1 MAMGYD
7 EGQQMLQGVTGAP
20 PGGPEF
26 PGFWSNSNSPEN
38 IAYKNYQEMQTQ
50 MQRANLMKQLDDK
63 FHPLSVGDA
72 SRYTGIPMEQLA
84 NPNQMGPTGTDISY
98 EPTIEEGPRPMGTKP
113 GFGAEISRRHIRE
126 YETNPDELFPPEDPN
141 APQIPYTRKG
151 MWQDFA
157 DKKAP
162 YYSDGD
168 LVTSHE
174 TRDIPVELQGPGA
187 PVERMRMVESPTGY
201 GPKADAPADWVQ
213 RGLTEAAIHRSSLR
227 PAASGHMSETDRKL
241 ALAQEYLADPER
253 NKAQGYVS
261 GVVNQDRQRAG
272 TDSQVDLNKS
282 RAANFEEQTR
292 ASQQLLGVRK
302 ENLVERSKM
311 LRQQIHELKDTEGI
325 RKEKLGEQVGLIKVM
340 QDYYDARLEGKS
352 AEIALKEANFTK
364 GLNAEHLKELKAQLA
379 YLHEVK
385 PDASPEDVDNLI
397 RGLGERFGIKN
408 IEKQKSVLERIGS
421 LFSDEPEKPDTTVGD
436 IPMPQA
442 PGVGEMGSTRSM
454 RGRARQQ
461 GQVPSSEMG
470 QAPDAAALLKE
481 VEKSLGDVSKL
492 EGKTIRDKKSGKKF
506 RIQNGKPVAAE

>member
-38 IAYKNYQEMQTQ
+38 IAYKNFQEMQTQ
-50 MQRANLMKQLDDK
+50 LQRANLMKQLDDK

-72 SRYTGIPMEQLA
+72 SRYTGIPMDQLA

-157 DKKAP
+157 DKKDP

-187 PVERMRMVESPTGY
+187 PREGMRMVESPTGY

-213 RGLTEAAIHRSSLR
+213 RGLTEAAIHRNSLR
-227 PAASGHMSETDRKL
+227 PNAGHMSETDRKL
-241 ALAQEYLADPER
+241 AYAEDYLADPDK
-253 NKAQGYVS
+253 NKAKGYVS
-261 GVVNQDRQRAG
+261 GVINQDRQRAG

-302 ENLVERSKM
+302 ENLAERSKM
-311 LRQQIHELKDTEGI
+311 LRQQVHELKDTEGI

-364 GLNAEHLKELKAQLA
+364 GMNAEHLKELKAQLA

-421 LFSDEPEKPDTTVGD
+421 LFSDEPPKPDASVGD

-442 PGVGEMGSTRSM
+442 PGVGERGSTRSM
-454 RGRARQQ
+454 RGRASQQ